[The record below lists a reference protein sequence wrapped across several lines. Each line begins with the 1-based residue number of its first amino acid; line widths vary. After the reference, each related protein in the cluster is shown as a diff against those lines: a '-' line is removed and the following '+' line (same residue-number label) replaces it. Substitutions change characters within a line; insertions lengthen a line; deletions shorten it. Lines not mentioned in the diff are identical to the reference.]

1 MQQKNSRYNCYW
13 DISNQNKKYT
23 KQEKRFIKQSYKN
36 GMSVI
41 EIAKRLK
48 RGYWAIKVQ
57 IFDYGVVKRKYQTR
71 PTKPVKKQNVKKY
84 KKKLN
89 QSKMYK
95 RKRFNLQNRKFKN
108 ETNNV
113 IETSKNEIENHVKD
127 LMGL

>member
-23 KQEKRFIKQSYKN
+23 KQEQRFIKQSYKN

-41 EIAKRLK
+41 EIAKHLK

-57 IFDYGVVKRKYQTR
+57 IKYYILKRNYQTR

-95 RKRFNLQNRKFKN
+95 RNRVNLQNGKFKN

-113 IETSKNEIENHVKD
+113 IETSANEIENHIKD

>member
-23 KQEKRFIKQSYKN
+23 KQEQRFIKQSYKN

-41 EIAKRLK
+41 EIAKHLK

-57 IFDYGVVKRKYQTR
+57 IKYYILKRNYQTR

-84 KKKLN
+84 KRKLN

-95 RKRFNLQNRKFKN
+95 RKRVNLQNRKFKT
-108 ETNNV
+108 EKNNV
-113 IETSKNEIENHVKD
+113 IETSANEIENHLKD

>member
-1 MQQKNSRYNCYW
+1 MQQKTSRYNCYW

-41 EIAKRLK
+41 EIAKTLK
-48 RGYWAIKVQ
+48 RGLWAIQVQ
-57 IFDYGVVKRKYQTR
+57 IFDYGVVKRNYQTR
-71 PTKPVKKQNVKKY
+71 PTKPVQKKYVQKY

-95 RKRFNLQNRKFKN
+95 RKRVKVQNRKFQN
-108 ETNNV
+108 ETNTV
-113 IETSKNEIENHVKD
+113 IETSKNEIENHIKD